1 MNSDD
6 SVLESMPSL
15 LQLASLKIQN
25 EVTLNML
32 EEAVDKPED
41 YINIVI
47 EAYAKKINKKMIK
60 DALESPFL
68 NENIKKYLKR
78 AYLEKK
84 RRLSRERPSLL
95 KCYIAAHEYNYDDI
109 QYLILLRF
117 IINKNTE
124 SFLNISATDV
134 ANLFIEKLRNT
145 KFYGRTD
152 WTNGDSSGLE
162 LYTRKLNNEPSTIK
176 SEANFVVLK
185 DYGGG
190 QVPGDIWEAQRDLE
204 WDFENSLDIVEDL
217 VTELFDELDEW
228 ASYTTYESH
237 SEIFPN
243 LLQRFIKRT
252 PGLDGV
258 WEDSVDNDFTH
269 SFFTIERNYS

>member
-15 LQLASLKIQN
+15 LRLATLKIQN

-32 EEAVDKPED
+32 EEAVDKPE
-41 YINIVI
+41 YYSNIVKK
-47 EAYAKKINKKMIK
+47 AYAKKINKKMIK

-68 NENIKKYLKR
+68 NDNIKKYLKI
-78 AYLEKK
+78 AYLKKK

-117 IINKNTE
+117 TVNKNTK

-134 ANLFIEKLRNT
+134 AKLFIKKLENT

-152 WTNGDSSGLE
+152 WTNGDSSGME
-162 LYTRKLNNEPSTIK
+162 LYTRKLNHEPSTIK

-190 QVPGDIWEAQRDLE
+190 QVPGDIWEAQRVSE
-204 WDFENSLDIVEDL
+204 WDFEKSLDIVEDL

-228 ASYTTYESH
+228 ASYTTYENNY
-237 SEIFPN
+237 ERFPN
-243 LLQRFIKRT
+243 LLQRFIERT

-258 WEDSVDNDFTH
+258 WEDSVENDFTH